1 MMNQYVE
8 FYLVIASLIAFMLL
22 MICVSFFTM
31 SNSDSWDLIR
41 SHLEGTS
48 LHDAS
53 IPMLIFTAFVFSIL
67 YAALWVFTVPL
78 TLIFMSFYLLEFF
91 C

>member
-1 MMNQYVE
+1 MINQYAE

-22 MICVSFFTM
+22 MVLISFFIV
-31 SNSDSWDLIR
+31 SDSSSWDSIR
-41 SHLEGTS
+41 MRLEGTS

-53 IPMLIFTAFVFSIL
+53 VPMLIFTAFVFSIL